1 MTAAGALRLARA
13 SKARRTAMSVETRT
27 EQIYLMGYSP
37 AERRRLIEQAALFRP
52 VTERFLVE
60 AGIGRGTRVLDVGCG
75 VGDVSLLLG
84 ELVGPEGAVVG
95 VDRDPRA
102 LGLARER
109 AARFEHVTFLE
120 GEIQDLG
127 FDGTF
132 DAAVG
137 RWILLHVGDPVTTI
151 RQVAACV
158 RSGGIVGFQDSD
170 FSTMPPPVW
179 PPLPLFARVTTW
191 IHETMRQVGVHDR
204 IGLSFRRLFAAAG
217 LPAPALRM
225 EVLLGGGP
233 DFFGYRYYAEAV
245 RSILPLMER
254 FGVVTENEV
263 DVETLAERLRAE
275 AVTAEATITLPPLT
289 AAWVRKPG
297 DDRDGV
303 DSVIA
308 INTKM

>member
-1 MTAAGALRLARA
+1 M
-13 SKARRTAMSVETRT
+13 AMSEQTRT
-27 EQIYLMGYSP
+27 EQTYLMGHSA

-60 AGIGRGTRVLDVGCG
+60 AGIGRGMRVLDVGCG

-102 LGLARER
+102 LALARER
-109 AARFEHVTFLE
+109 AAGREQVTFLE

-137 RWILLHVGDPVTTI
+137 RWILLHVGDPVAAI

-158 RSGGIVGFQDSD
+158 RPGGIVGFQDSD

-191 IHETMRQVGVHDR
+191 IHETMRRVGVHDR

-245 RSILPLMER
+245 RSILPLMEQH
-254 FGVVTENEV
+254 GVVTAGEA

-275 AVTAEATITLPPLT
+275 AVAAEATITLPPLT
-289 AAWVRKPG
+289 AAWTRLPG
-297 DDRDGV
+297 DDPGATDR
-303 DSVIA
+303 VIA
-308 INTKM
+308 IASRA